1 MRHSLGSKE
10 MKPQGYPGHSPVSET
25 RQASLLELAA
35 DSVSDGIVAID
46 EESAIVFANPALA
59 KIFGYLPAEL
69 TGQKLTLLMPE
80 TLKHAHRLSVRR
92 YVTTGERHLSWK
104 GVELPG
110 LHKSGRQIPLEISFG
125 EILQD
130 GRALFVGVV
139 RDVTV
144 RLRAEEALR
153 VSEERYRS
161 LAAASSEMVWAT
173 TATGEVVEDSPG
185 WRAHTGQTWEE
196 CRGLGWMT
204 ALHPED
210 RSRVTEV
217 WRQALKSRRAY
228 EVQCR
233 LRRQD
238 ESWGDVSIRGV
249 PILEEDGLVREWV
262 GTCTD
267 ISERKSAQAALEAS
281 ERRYRE
287 LFALA
292 PIGIYR
298 STRDGR
304 FVSVN
309 TALARMLGY
318 ASPEDVLALDMRSDI
333 YFDEGDRERLV
344 AEIERLGG
352 VAAFEVRWKRR
363 DGAPI
368 WVRLNARVVR
378 AETGNIEYETFVH
391 DIDQRKK
398 AEAALRRSE
407 ERFRRAFSVSPV
419 AISLTEAKSGR
430 IVDINEHF
438 SRLLGYERDEM
449 IGRTSLEMG
458 LWVDPSDRERI
469 LSDVEAS
476 ISVREREI
484 RLRTK
489 TGEIRHIVGSVEP
502 LEVGEEKVLLSVF
515 QDITERKWAEE
526 RLRTSEESYRLLF
539 ENNPFPMWVFE
550 DDTLA
555 FLAVNEA
562 ACRHYGYAREEFL
575 SMTLRDIRLVETGP
589 SLPQGS
595 EPEPREDRQP
605 GLWRHKK
612 KDGAAIEVEITSN
625 PIVFGGRDA
634 RLVLAADVTER
645 RLLENQLHQAQKM
658 KAVGQLA
665 GGIAHDFNN
674 LLTVILG
681 YGEVVRSQLPDDHPL
696 RPEIDE
702 IQKAGERAAALTR
715 QLLAFSRRQVLLPR
729 LLDVNKVVSDVEKM
743 LRRLI
748 GEDVDLRTV
757 CDPTAARIK
766 ADPGQLEQVLV
777 NLAVNARDAMPGGGM
792 LTIETG
798 NVEFDEGL
806 LEHAAMQPG
815 SYVMLSVSDTGLGM
829 DAETKARIFEPF
841 FTTKE
846 QGKGTGLGLATIY
859 GIVKQSGGFIW
870 VYSEPRHGTTFKIY
884 FPRVDEE
891 TDAGRPV
898 APKPP
903 ENVRG
908 DETILLLED
917 EDGVRRLAREVL
929 EKQGYTVLEASG
941 WHEAR
946 DLVARHTG
954 PIHLLLTDVVMPE
967 MGGPEAVSR
976 FSALR
981 PGIRVLYMSGHTNN
995 AVLHQGIVDAGLSF
1009 LPKPFTP
1016 RELARRVRQSLDAS

>member
-1 MRHSLGSKE
+1 

-46 EESAIVFANPALA
+46 EESTIVFANPALA

-69 TGQKLTLLMPE
+69 AGQKLTLLMPE

-92 YVTTGERHLSWK
+92 YVTTGERRLSWK

-130 GRALFVGVV
+130 GRHMFVGVV

-161 LAAASSEMVWAT
+161 LSAASSEMVWAT

-185 WRAHTGQTWEE
+185 WRAYTGQTWEE

-204 ALHPED
+204 ALHPHD

-233 LRRQD
+233 LRRQN

-298 STRDGR
+298 STREGR

-378 AETGNIEYETFVH
+378 AGTGNIDYETFVH
-391 DIDQRKK
+391 DIDQRKR

-449 IGRTSLEMG
+449 IGRTSLEMS

-476 ISVREREI
+476 IPVREREI

-489 TGEIRHIVGSVEP
+489 TGEVRHIVGSVEP
-502 LEVGEEKVLLSVF
+502 LEVGEERVLLSVF
-515 QDITERKWAEE
+515 QDITERKRAEE

-555 FLAVNEA
+555 FLAVNQA

-575 SMTLRDIRLVETGP
+575 SMTLRDIRVIETGP
-589 SLPQGS
+589 SLPPGS
-595 EPEPREDRQP
+595 EPEPREYRQP
-605 GLWRHKK
+605 GLWRHRK
-612 KDGAAIEVEITSN
+612 KDGTAIEVEITSN
-625 PIVFGGRDA
+625 PILFGGCDA

-645 RLLENQLHQAQKM
+645 RQLENQLHQAQKM

-681 YGEVVRSQLPDDHPL
+681 YGDVVRSQLPDDHPL

-702 IQKAGERAAALTR
+702 IQKAGERAATLTR

-729 LLDVNKVVSDVEKM
+729 VLDVNEVVTDVEKM

-777 NLAVNARDAMPGGGM
+777 NLAVNARDAMPGGGI

-798 NVEFDEGL
+798 NIELDESPP
-806 LEHAAMQPG
+806 EHAAMHPG
-815 SYVMLSVSDTGLGM
+815 SYVMLSVSDTGFGM

-846 QGKGTGLGLATIY
+846 QGKGTGLGLATVY

-870 VYSEPRHGTTFKIY
+870 VYSEPGHGTTFKIY
-884 FPRVDEE
+884 LPRADGEM
-891 TDAGRPV
+891 DAGRPL
-898 APKPP
+898 AQAPP

-908 DETILLLED
+908 AETILLLED
-917 EDGVRRLAREVL
+917 EEGVRRLTREVL

-941 WHEAR
+941 WQAAR
-946 DLVARHTG
+946 ELVARHAG

-967 MGGPEAVSR
+967 TGGPEAVSR
-976 FSALR
+976 LSDLR
-981 PGIRVLYMSGHTNN
+981 PGIKVLYMSGHTKN
-995 AVLHQGIVDAGLSF
+995 AVLHLEVVGAGLPF